1 MYEYEEKLFGVDM
14 RHKPPLTIM
23 PTEEHGFGGSHGRL
37 AYSQINRSQEWN
49 YSEYAVNTMGL
60 MPKNYIIVNA
70 NEVNINKES
79 ALKVCKGRVAIPVKE
94 FARQKR
100 LTLKEQW
107 ELMNPQWVGT
117 FFGHLGDDPYRNR
130 RKTLE
135 DAISEAVGQNRLDEF
150 MRQFWSAKH
159 GHKDAVERLERRAT
173 ELERRSNELYR
184 ECLGLND
191 QINNVESD
199 INKGL
204 LEFYHLQGLNAHE
217 YLNELRAVRREIRWA
232 NIEASNK
239 AKRIREY
246 LNSITY

>member
-1 MYEYEEKLFGVDM
+1 MYEYEENLFGVDM

-23 PTEEHGFGGSHGRL
+23 PTEEHGWGGSHGRL

-150 MRQFWSAKH
+150 MSQFWSAKH

-199 INKGL
+199 INKGQ

-217 YLNELRAVRREIRWA
+217 YLNELRAVRRKIRWA
-232 NIEASNK
+232 SIEASNK

>member
-1 MYEYEEKLFGVDM
+1 MYEYEENLFGVDM

-23 PTEEHGFGGSHGRL
+23 PTEEHGWGGSHGRL

-107 ELMNPQWVGT
+107 ELMNPRWIGT
-117 FFGHLGDDPYRNR
+117 FFGFRGEDPFRSR

-135 DAISEAVGQNRLDEF
+135 EAISEAVGQDRFDEF
-150 MRQFWSAKH
+150 MKQFWSAKY
-159 GHKDAVERLERRAT
+159 GHKEAIERLTRRAD
-173 ELERRSNELYR
+173 ELEKRSR
-184 ECLGLND
+184 EYKKSIRNLD
-191 QINNVESD
+191 SQIKRMERD

-204 LEFYHLQGLNAHE
+204 LEYYHLQGLNAHE
-217 YLNELRAVRREIRWA
+217 HLEELRSKRYLLDGEYF
-232 NIEASNK
+232 EASQK
-239 AKRIREY
+239 AKRIREFI
-246 LNSITY
+246 NSITY